1 MAERQVTLPT
11 IALATCVATA
21 FFVCG
26 SSWLGWPW
34 LYFVP
39 FARSVSPAHAI
50 SQIRDATPVWIPL
63 LFGWIGAVGLRS
75 LTRVASGRTE
85 SPVANAVL
93 VAALL
98 GCALLLTSV
107 IHLVSTSG
115 G

>member
-11 IALATCVATA
+11 IALASCVATA

-34 LYFVP
+34 LYYAP
-39 FARSVSPAHAI
+39 FARSISPAHAI

-63 LFGWIGAVGLRS
+63 LFGGIGAVGLRS
-75 LTRVASGRTE
+75 LTRVASGRAA

-93 VAALL
+93 VAVLL
-98 GCALLLTSV
+98 AGALLLTSV
-107 IHLVSTSG
+107 VHLVATSG